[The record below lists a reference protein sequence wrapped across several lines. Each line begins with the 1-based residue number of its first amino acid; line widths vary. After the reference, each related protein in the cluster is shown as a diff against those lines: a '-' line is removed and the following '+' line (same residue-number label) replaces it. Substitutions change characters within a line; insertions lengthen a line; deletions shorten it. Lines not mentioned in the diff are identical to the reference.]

1 MRRARSIRAWLL
13 GLCAALLLIVA
24 GVQLLFGTSLARAYF
39 LGQKKA
45 EMETFFSYIRANYTD
60 DTAVLFE
67 LLREGEDVQNIRVAI
82 YDGDGRLLYTT
93 RAMHEAFGALPRF
106 PDGESGVT
114 FSETPEAVE
123 LPARSDEDA
132 QLSLA
137 GTFSHQGETRY
148 VLLWVLVASVE
159 SSLQAFSRVSLWI
172 VAAVL
177 AAGSLASFLIARKI
191 SRPIREIRHV
201 SRQMAGLDFSARADE
216 TAPVAEL
223 RDLAVSVNR
232 MAEQLSAAVTELR
245 ADVDRQRRLEQMQRE
260 FVANVSHDM
269 KTPLCLLQMYA
280 ENLKNNV
287 AGIDKD
293 YHCDTIIDETAR
305 LSEMVGSML
314 QLSAV
319 ESGLAGAERL
329 PLDLGQLCS
338 QALARLAPVLTDVRL
353 ETALAGAWPVTGD
366 GVAFAVTLPRR
377 RE

>member
-13 GLCAALLLIVA
+13 GLCAALLLIAA

-60 DTAVLFE
+60 DTAALFE

-137 GTFSHQGETRY
+137 GTFTYQGQTRY

-177 AAGSLASFLIARKI
+177 AAGEQICLTVANQGD
-191 SRPIREIRHV
+191 EIPEDRLP
-201 SRQMAGLDFSARADE
+201 RLWERFYRADE
-216 TAPVAEL
+216 ARVRGGQVHVGL
-223 RDLAVSVNR
+223 GLAIVRSVITR
-232 MAEQLSAAVTELR
+232 HGGTCR
-245 ADVDRQRRLEQMQRE
+245 
-260 FVANVSHDM
+260 
-269 KTPLCLLQMYA
+269 A
-280 ENLKNNV
+280 EN
-287 AGIDKD
+287 
-293 YHCDTIIDETAR
+293 
-305 LSEMVGSML
+305 
-314 QLSAV
+314 
-319 ESGLAGAERL
+319 
-329 PLDLGQLCS
+329 
-338 QALARLAPVLTDVRL
+338 
-353 ETALAGAWPVTGD
+353 TGD

>member
-177 AAGSLASFLIARKI
+177 A
-191 SRPIREIRHV
+191 
-201 SRQMAGLDFSARADE
+201 
-216 TAPVAEL
+216 
-223 RDLAVSVNR
+223 
-232 MAEQLSAAVTELR
+232 
-245 ADVDRQRRLEQMQRE
+245 
-260 FVANVSHDM
+260 
-269 KTPLCLLQMYA
+269 
-280 ENLKNNV
+280 
-287 AGIDKD
+287 
-293 YHCDTIIDETAR
+293 
-305 LSEMVGSML
+305 
-314 QLSAV
+314 
-319 ESGLAGAERL
+319 
-329 PLDLGQLCS
+329 
-338 QALARLAPVLTDVRL
+338 
-353 ETALAGAWPVTGD
+353 GAWPVTGDARALTAAVENLLSNAAAHTPPGGTVAVRLEAVGEQICLTVANQGDEIPEDRLPRLWERFYRADEARVRGGQVHVGLGLAIVRSVITRHGGTCRAENTGD